1 MHIIVFYRFKKKNV
15 LLDFSKKETLSHYV
29 FYHFWLFHV
38 LVCKKHFDHL
48 KVYLEEVNSYLAAN
62 VQIWIMSDNAR
73 TSKSSDKQLSA
84 PWTFQLDRAI
94 KEIKSVEITA
104 ITLRRIVLFPCSVSI
119 IADNQLSCWYCF
131 LPEGRVLCFSVFVGL
146 EKFLNYMYTETH
158 QLRKLIFK
166 KSEIIC
172 IGLGCLKDKM
182 ENVCGISEANIWKIL
197 GIFLG

>member
-1 MHIIVFYRFKKKNV
+1 M

-48 KVYLEEVNSYLAAN
+48 KVYLAEVNSYLAAN

-73 TSKSSDKQLSA
+73 TSESSDKQPSA

-131 LPEGRVLCFSVFVGL
+131 WPEGAFCVFPYL
-146 EKFLNYMYTETH
+146 SDLKSFWITCIQKRISCENWYSRNL
-158 QLRKLIFK
+158 KLY
-166 KSEIIC
+166 
-172 IGLGCLKDKM
+172 
-182 ENVCGISEANIWKIL
+182 A
-197 GIFLG
+197 

>member
-1 MHIIVFYRFKKKNV
+1 M

-48 KVYLEEVNSYLAAN
+48 KVYLAEVNSYLAAN

-73 TSKSSDKQLSA
+73 TPESSDKQLSA

-104 ITLRRIVLFPCSVSI
+104 ITLRRIVLFLSLRTISSLADIVSGQK
-119 IADNQLSCWYCF
+119 AAFCVFPYLSDLKSFWITCIQKRISCENWYSRN
-131 LPEGRVLCFSVFVGL
+131 L
-146 EKFLNYMYTETH
+146 
-158 QLRKLIFK
+158 KLY
-166 KSEIIC
+166 
-172 IGLGCLKDKM
+172 
-182 ENVCGISEANIWKIL
+182 A
-197 GIFLG
+197 

>member
-1 MHIIVFYRFKKKNV
+1 M

-29 FYHFWLFHV
+29 CYHFWLFHV

-48 KVYLEEVNSYLAAN
+48 KVYLAEVNSYLAAN

-73 TSKSSDKQLSA
+73 TSESSDKQLSA

-131 LPEGRVLCFSVFVGL
+131 WPEGRVLCFSVFVGL

-182 ENVCGISEANIWKIL
+182 ENVCGISESNIWKIL
-197 GIFLG
+197 GKFLG